1 MFVPSVPDAFCRKC
15 ASLQKIFLS
24 LFLTVLKLAT
34 VCAGSRLQYL
44 GFQHWKVNRLY
55 KSVVTGNV
63 KFKRAV
69 EEILRQP

>member
-1 MFVPSVPDAFCRKC
+1 MPFVENALLFAKDNEE
-15 ASLQKIFLS
+15 FLS
-24 LFLTVLKLAT
+24 LSLTVLQLAT
-34 VCAGSRLQYL
+34 VCAGNQLQYL